1 MALSLFN
8 TDVIFQNSLTHFSQQ
23 MNSQNDFQILSKNV
37 SNVLHV
43 LILKLLT

>member
-1 MALSLFN
+1 MKFSMKKNGL
-8 TDVIFQNSLTHFSQQ
+8 SQQ

-37 SNVLHV
+37 STVLQV